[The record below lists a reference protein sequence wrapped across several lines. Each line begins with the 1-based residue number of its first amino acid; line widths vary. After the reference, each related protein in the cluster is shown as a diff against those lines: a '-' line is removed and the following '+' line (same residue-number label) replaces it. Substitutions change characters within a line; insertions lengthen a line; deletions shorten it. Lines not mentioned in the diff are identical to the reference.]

1 MLWNE
6 TVIYQGNQYRVTNTY
21 SDGTVDL
28 DNGIEFIPD
37 VSVKDLGGAAV

>member
-6 TVIYQGNQYRVTNTY
+6 TVIYQGSQYRVISTY

-28 DNGIEFIPD
+28 DNGIELIAD
-37 VSVKDLGGAAV
+37 VKVQDLGGVAV

>member
-6 TVIYQGNQYRVTNTY
+6 TVIYQGNQYRVTSTY

-28 DNGIEFIPD
+28 DNGNELITD
-37 VSVKDLGGAAV
+37 VKVKDLGGVAV